1 MTAEAKMMP
10 RNRKWFHGMMAF
22 PQPVELIGKGGT
34 EAYHAGDELVEGA
47 GGMELRDWFATF
59 APEPDENYIG
69 EQIDLHYDGKFRLGP
84 IVRSQ
89 QEIRADH
96 AYEWADAMIAAR
108 AK

>member
-1 MTAEAKMMP
+1 MP

-59 APEPDENYIG
+59 APEPDENYIR

-89 QEIRADH
+89 KEIRADH